1 MFKKFKKHWWLL
13 IVIVFIAAFLRF
25 SQLGQNPPAL
35 TWDEVAFGYNA
46 YALGIDGK
54 DEFGRLLPLD
64 YLESFGDF
72 KPPMYAYLDVLPIK
86 LFGLTAFAVR
96 FPSAFLGVLT
106 VLLTY
111 FLVKRIF
118 YSSKDKNLYGLA
130 SAFVLALSPWHIML
144 SRGAFEANTATFF
157 IVAGVW
163 AFLAGIQEKK
173 WYLVLSAMAFVC
185 AMYTF
190 NSTRI
195 VAPLLVVSLG
205 IIFWKKLWAN
215 KKQTIVAALVGLF
228 LLSPLL
234 PFLFSSNAQLR
245 FKEVNI
251 FSDTK
256 LLERSNQEIA
266 NDDNSSL
273 SKVLHNRR
281 VVYIQTYLQHY
292 FDHFNPSFLF
302 IRGDTNPKFSIQY
315 VGQLYLW
322 DLPFFIVGLLFLLR
336 RREGFWWLIP
346 LWILIALV
354 PAGVA
359 RETPHAL
366 RTEAALPMFQLLV
379 GYGLVITLLFIN
391 KTVKKAWVRK
401 SIYTG
406 IVLLLILNVFY
417 FQYQYYKHYPRRFSG
432 VWQYG
437 YEDLISYISKQSGY
451 KTVYD
456 TGYWGRPYIY
466 YLFYTKTDPREFRKT
481 MTVERDRFGF
491 VEVTGFG
498 KYKFLRSITNEK
510 KTDDSL
516 YVVKNDEAPTQ
527 ANIMKIFKSIDGTP
541 AVALYKY

>member
-1 MFKKFKKHWWLL
+1 MKSKLL
-13 IVIVFIAAFLRF
+13 LLAIIFIAFMLRF
-25 SQLGQNPPAL
+25 YQLGQNPPSL

-46 YALGIDGK
+46 YALGIDGR

-72 KPPMYAYLDVLPIK
+72 KPPMYAYLDILPIK

-118 YSSKDKNLYGLA
+118 YSSPHKQLYALV
-130 SAFVLALSPWHIML
+130 STLIMALSPWHIML
-144 SRGAFEANTATFF
+144 SRGAFEANVATFF
-157 IVAGVW
+157 LVLGVW
-163 AFLAGIQEKK
+163 AFLASVQEKK
-173 WYLVLSAMAFVC
+173 WYIIISAIAFVS

-190 NSTRI
+190 NSARI
-195 VAPLLVVSLG
+195 VAPLLALALG
-205 IIFWKKLWAN
+205 IIFWKKLWQH
-215 KKQTIVAALVGLF
+215 KKQIIVAALVGLLF
-228 LLSPLL
+228 LSPLL
-234 PFLFSSNAQLR
+234 PFLFSSQAQLR

-251 FSDTK
+251 FSDMS

-266 NDDNSSL
+266 NDDNAFW
-273 SKVLHNRR
+273 SKLLHNRR
-281 VVYIQTYLQHY
+281 VVYAQAYLQHY

-302 IRGDTNPKFSIQY
+302 IRGDENPKFSIQY

-322 DLPFFIVGLLFLLR
+322 DLPFFVIGALFLFR
-336 RREGFWWLIP
+336 RREGYWWVIP
-346 LWILIALV
+346 LWLFIGLI

-366 RTEAALPMFQLLV
+366 RTEAVLPTFQILV
-379 GYGLVITLLFIN
+379 GIGVVTAVLFVN
-391 KTVKKAWVRK
+391 KTMKKAWVRR

-406 IVLLLILNVFY
+406 IVLLLIFNVFY

-437 YEDLISYISKQSGY
+437 YEDLITFISKNTSYQ
-451 KTVYD
+451 KVYD
-456 TGYWGRPYIY
+456 SGYWGRPYIY
-466 YLFYTKTDPREFRKT
+466 YLFYTKTDPRDFRET
-481 MTVERDRFGF
+481 MKVTRDQFGF

-498 KYKFLRSITNEK
+498 KYIFTRDMNKEP
-510 KTDDSL
+510 KTTDAL
-516 YVVKNDEAPTQ
+516 YVVKDEEVPDQT
-527 ANIMKIFKSIDGTP
+527 NTLKIFGSLDGTP
-541 AVALYKY
+541 AVAVYTY